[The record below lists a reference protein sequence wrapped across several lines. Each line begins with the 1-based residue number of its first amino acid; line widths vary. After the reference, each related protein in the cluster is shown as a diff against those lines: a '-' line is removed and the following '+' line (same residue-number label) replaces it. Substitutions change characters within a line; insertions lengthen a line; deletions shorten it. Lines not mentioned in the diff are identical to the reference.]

1 MSKSMDEIRQ
11 TFEHFDRNGNGTIE
25 VGELARLLEAL
36 GASPSAEELA
46 AGLEALDGNRNGMID
61 FDEFVAWWSDR

>member
-1 MSKSMDEIRQ
+1 MSKSTREIRE
-11 TFEHFDRNGNGTIE
+11 TFDHFDRNGNGTIE

-36 GASPSAEELA
+36 GASLSAEELA
-46 AGLEALDGNRNGMID
+46 AGLEALDTNRNGLVD